1 MLAASILDSL
11 LEMPQIAI
19 LLGIA
24 VPIVAIIAGA
34 WYKIHKVRSENE
46 LKRSLVERGASVEE
60 IERILAATSHDRQKR
75 HHG

>member
-1 MLAASILDSL
+1 MLAGTILQSL
-11 LEMPQIAI
+11 LEMPQFAI
-19 LLGIA
+19 LMAMA
-24 VPIVAIIAGA
+24 VPIVAIVTGA

-60 IERILAATSHDRQKR
+60 IERVLAAKSHDRQKH